1 MVPQPRV
8 TQTRNASRQAD
19 VRLPDAARQVIRQ
32 TVAEIFGPEA
42 KVLLF
47 GSRTDPKARGG
58 DIDLLVVSDKPVADR
73 ERKALTLVARLQIR
87 LGDQPIDAL
96 VLDPQTRHPPSTK
109 KHCAPGFRYGLLRG
123 ACNCYGFSDQSRL
136 LRRRD

>member
-1 MVPQPRV
+1 MVPEPLV
-8 TQTRNASRQAD
+8 TQTRNASRQAN

-47 GSRTDPKARGG
+47 GSRTDPQAQGG
-58 DIDLLVVSDKPVADR
+58 DIDLLVISDKPVADR

-96 VLDPQTRHPPSTK
+96 VLDPQTRRQPIHEE
-109 KHCAPGFRYGLLRG
+109 ALRTG
-123 ACNCYGFSDQSRL
+123 VPL
-136 LRRRD
+136 